1 MPVFTYVLFVGALG
15 GVVLAGVLT
24 IRILIIIIRVCMA
37 GAGEGRTLYRVGN
50 QSAQC
55 KETNADDD
63 NDDYG

>member
-37 GAGEGRTLYRVGN
+37 GGGGGTYIV
-50 QSAQC
+50 QS
-55 KETNADDD
+55 
-63 NDDYG
+63 G